1 MIRRNT
7 WIVLGM
13 FVLVLAAGYYFQFG
27 GGAGAAE
34 ATPTVSSTASENVF
48 EGVDATSV
56 SSFRIED
63 MTGRVLQ
70 MERNPEGAWNVSE
83 PAGGTTNVTEAETA
97 VDEVISLRT
106 LAPLNPMDDLGVY
119 GLTNP
124 AATITLSMNDGNE
137 HVLLVGDKAPTGN
150 GYYVKVDQNLPKIVN
165 SSSVDSIL
173 GYLDNPPLEPTPTVE
188 IETTPEIE
196 GTVTPQP

>member
-7 WIVLGM
+7 WIVLGI

-34 ATPTVSSTASENVF
+34 ATPTTSAFASEALF
-48 EGVDATSV
+48 DAIDATSV
-56 SSFRIED
+56 TNFRIVD

-83 PAGGTTNVTEAETA
+83 PAGGTTNATEADTA

-106 LAPLNPMDDLGVY
+106 MAALNPMDDLGVY

-124 AATITLSMNDGNE
+124 AATITLTMNDGNL
-137 HVLLVGDKAPTGN
+137 HILLIGDMAPTGN
-150 GYYVKVDQNLPKIVN
+150 GYYVKVDDSLPKIVY

-173 GYLDNPPLEPTPTVE
+173 GYLDNPPLEPTPTLE
-188 IETTPEIE
+188 IETTPETE